1 MAKHDSEPSVE
12 EILASIKKVI
22 AQDSRQAAAF
32 AKNDDDVL
40 ELTGGLD
47 PVTDE
52 DDALI
57 SDAKRT
63 AMAESLVALSTL
75 SEPSAAPKIVQSGE
89 TSLEGLTRDLLK
101 PMLAQWLDAN
111 LPPLVETLV
120 AREISRIT
128 KKT

>member
-1 MAKHDSEPSVE
+1 M
-12 EILASIKKVI
+12 
-22 AQDSRQAAAF
+22 
-32 AKNDDDVL
+32 L